1 MEGARPKPTDPYGY
15 HMVWCKIGAKVIR
28 LHDEVVFILAKL
40 IRSLR
45 VDAIVEPLRIFSGTG
60 AEAADILIR
69 DTRGFGRQVIL
80 DVELLQLM
88 INPERAMMWQIVLS
102 TLDMSRRWLYGDR

>member
-1 MEGARPKPTDPYGY
+1 M
-15 HMVWCKIGAKVIR
+15 IR

>member
-45 VDAIVEPLRIFSGTG
+45 VDAIVEPLRIFSGAG

-80 DVELLQLM
+80 DVEVTAVDDQ
-88 INPERAMMWQIVLS
+88 
-102 TLDMSRRWLYGDR
+102 SRTSDDVANRPLNTRYDQKMVVW